1 MIVQQRLAKLPELSL
16 WQAALELLIRD
27 ALLYSQTKKA
37 PHNAK
42 ENDTKDAF
50 NDVIKAGPMLC
61 WLCDMTGDDPS
72 YISQKFN
79 LLVAR
84 RDSPHLYNRFQS

>member
-1 MIVQQRLAKLPELSL
+1 MIVQQRLAKLPELAL
-16 WQAALELLIRD
+16 WRAALELLIRD

-42 ENDTKDAF
+42 ATDTKEAY

-61 WLCDMTGDDPS
+61 LICDMTGDDPA

-79 LLVAR
+79 LLVQKVGDAAHR
-84 RDSPHLYNRFQS
+84 LT